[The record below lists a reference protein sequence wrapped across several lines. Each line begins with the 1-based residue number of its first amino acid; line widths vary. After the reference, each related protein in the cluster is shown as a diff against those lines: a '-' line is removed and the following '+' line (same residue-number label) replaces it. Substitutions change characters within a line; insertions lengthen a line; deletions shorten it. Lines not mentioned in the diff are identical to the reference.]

1 MTNISKNIL
10 VILFWPAC
18 TANIQLLINNN
29 VGLTNNYC
37 NLHAIPFI
45 RFEKIHITKQQLR
58 NIEI

>member
-29 VGLTNNYC
+29 VGLTDDNIDNYC
-37 NLHAIPFI
+37 SLHASVHLMNSVNQI
-45 RFEKIHITKQQLR
+45 
-58 NIEI
+58 